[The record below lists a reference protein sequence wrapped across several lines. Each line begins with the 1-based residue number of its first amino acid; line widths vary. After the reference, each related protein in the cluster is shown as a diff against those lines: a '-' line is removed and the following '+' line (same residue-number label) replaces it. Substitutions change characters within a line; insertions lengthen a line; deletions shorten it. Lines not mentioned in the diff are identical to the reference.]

1 MDSPL
6 GLFVLNTVLV
16 PGATL
21 RLHVFEDRYKKLMA
35 DCIERALPFGVLLD
49 RNGNEV
55 GPNLDPVSVGTTAV
69 IRQISKLASGRLY
82 VIAVGLRRF
91 KTDRMVTKE
100 PYLCAEVSY
109 LREQDGGRDTRILRD
124 LALERFREYLE
135 VLLAGAASEL
145 DSLDLPTDS
154 IAASYIIAD
163 ALQISPV
170 RKQVLLEKASAAERL
185 SAELTLLENET
196 MQLRKLRAR
205 KETSAR
211 EPGGS
216 GLATRFS
223 RNY

>member
-1 MDSPL
+1 MDSSL

-35 DCIERALPFGVLLD
+35 DCIERSLPFGVLLD

-69 IRQISKLASGRLY
+69 IRRISKLAVGRLY
-82 VIAVGLRRF
+82 VIATGVRRF
-91 KTDRMVTKE
+91 KAVRMLEKA

-109 LREQDGGRDTRILRD
+109 LREQDGGRDARILRD

-135 VLLAGAASEL
+135 VLLASAASEL
-145 DSLDLPTDS
+145 DSIDLPTDP

-163 ALQISPV
+163 ALQVSPV
-170 RKQVLLEKASAAERL
+170 RKQVLLEKASASERL
-185 SAELTLLENET
+185 STELAMLEDET
-196 MQLRKLRAR
+196 AQLRKLRAS
-205 KETSAR
+205 KKTSAH
-211 EPGGS
+211 EPRAS
-216 GLATRFS
+216 GLVARFS
-223 RNY
+223 RN